1 MSTQTYTA
9 QKQLDPEESDNK
21 DEVDLPSDDS
31 AIRKKEHRNN
41 SIQKNQIMKSKQKVM
56 ISSLQVQNWIFM
68 KTLIFVLCN

>member
-31 AIRKKEHRNN
+31 AIGEEGA
-41 SIQKNQIMKSKQKVM
+41 QKQFDPEESDNEE
-56 ISSLQVQNWIFM
+56 
-68 KTLIFVLCN
+68 